1 VDPESTSVLL
11 GRRPN
16 APIVSAKFK
25 GGGRSL
31 DDLGRRVLAGINH
44 DSRDSL
50 WNLCVSREEFRD
62 ILWNEFPQSRPVTGL
77 TWEDGWKT
85 VWMRVVN
92 GCSGAVRDYN
102 GPLWTLV
109 SVEADS
115 VMQYKNFK
123 MYSRM
128 RLVAR
133 NDEDKVETMYWLRAV
148 VERKGSFKIF
158 STDD

>member
-1 VDPESTSVLL
+1 
-11 GRRPN
+11 
-16 APIVSAKFK
+16 
-25 GGGRSL
+25 
-31 DDLGRRVLAGINH
+31 
-44 DSRDSL
+44 
-50 WNLCVSREEFRD
+50 
-62 ILWNEFPQSRPVTGL
+62 
-77 TWEDGWKT
+77 
-85 VWMRVVN
+85 MRVVN